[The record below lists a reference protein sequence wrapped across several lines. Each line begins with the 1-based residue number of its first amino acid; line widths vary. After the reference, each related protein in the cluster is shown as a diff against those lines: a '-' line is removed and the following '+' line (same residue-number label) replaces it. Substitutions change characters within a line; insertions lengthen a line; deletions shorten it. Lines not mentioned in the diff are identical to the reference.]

1 MPAAGPVDGITVAP
15 LFLDGSAGRLFAAHH
30 RPTRAQD
37 TIGHLLVVP
46 PFNEEMNRCRSMVT
60 QQAQALARRGLGTL
74 VLDLHGT
81 GDSEGDFSEARWD
94 TWLADIA
101 LAQRWLI
108 DQPGGCKALLGVRL
122 GGILA
127 AQAVNQHQAQL
138 PVPALVIWQPVPDG
152 KTHLTQFMRVR
163 MAAQLDRPHLPKETT
178 MAMRDQLAR
187 GDTLEV
193 AGYEI
198 HPELAEAIDKARLVD
213 HPPSGNVA
221 VAWLEA
227 TTGDKTE
234 AAPASQKVIAA
245 WQSQGAHVAHLPYAG
260 PAFWQVHERVLAPEL
275 IARTSQWMQKA
286 LAMP

>member
-1 MPAAGPVDGITVAP
+1 MPAAGSVEDITVAP

-30 RPTRAQD
+30 RPTRAQA
-37 TIGHLLVVP
+37 IFGHVLVVP

-60 QQAQALARRGLGTL
+60 QQAQGFARMGLGTL

-81 GDSEGDFSEARWD
+81 GDSEGEFCEARWT

-101 LAQRWLI
+101 TALRWLAE
-108 DQPGGCKALLGVRL
+108 QPGGCKALLGVRL

-127 AQAVNQHQAQL
+127 AQAVAEHAAQ
-138 PVPALVIWQPVPDG
+138 PPPALVIWQPVADG

-163 MAAQLDRPHLPKETT
+163 MAAQLDRPHLPKESTT
-178 MAMRDQLAR
+178 SMREQLGR

-198 HPELAEAIDKARLVD
+198 HPDLAQAIDSARLVD
-213 HPPSGNVA
+213 HPPPPHIP

-227 TTGDKTE
+227 ANGDKLE
-234 AAPASQKVIAA
+234 ASPASQKVIAT
-245 WQSQGAHVAHLPYAG
+245 WQGQGAQVTHLPYAG
-260 PAFWQVHERVLAPEL
+260 PAYWQVHERVLAPEL
-275 IARTSQWMQKA
+275 IAQTTQWMRTA
-286 LAMP
+286 LNKP